1 MKYVS
6 TRNNQK
12 ELNFEDVFIKGLAD
26 DGGLFVPKNIKYF
39 SNQELNELKD
49 LNYKDL
55 AVKILHP
62 FCVDFIKEEEL
73 KKIIEKS
80 YLKFRE
86 DDVVKITNIGQHTIL
101 ELFHGPTLAFKD
113 IAMQFI
119 GNLYEYYL
127 KQNNNFINIVV
138 ATSGDTG
145 AAAVDAIKSKKNM
158 NIFVLHP
165 NNKISEV
172 QRKLMT
178 TVKDNNVF
186 NVAIDGN
193 FDDCQ
198 NLVKSMFEDLNFSSS
213 IHLSGVNSINWA
225 RIIAQSVYYFF
236 AYLKLNKKNPIN
248 FSVPTGNFGDVYA
261 GYLSKKMGLPIGKLL
276 VATNQN
282 DILHRAISSG
292 DYSVNQVKE
301 SISPSMDI
309 QVASNFE
316 RLIYDLFSEDSEKTK
331 EVMINFKKTKKY
343 LMDSD
348 FINKIKK
355 NFISKSLD
363 EEETLME
370 IKENFEKYKVILDPH
385 TAVGVGAVNKLKM
398 KEDFVVLATAHPCKF
413 PEATNQ
419 AINKKESLPKELN
432 YILDEKENF
441 DKINN
446 NLESIKTYIKK
457 KIDENKS

>member
-1 MKYVS
+1 
-6 TRNNQK
+6 
-12 ELNFEDVFIKGLAD
+12 
-26 DGGLFVPKNIKYF
+26 
-39 SNQELNELKD
+39 
-49 LNYKDL
+49 
-55 AVKILHP
+55 
-62 FCVDFIKEEEL
+62 
-73 KKIIEKS
+73 
-80 YLKFRE
+80 
-86 DDVVKITNIGQHTIL
+86 
-101 ELFHGPTLAFKD
+101 
-113 IAMQFI
+113 
-119 GNLYEYYL
+119 
-127 KQNNNFINIVV
+127 
-138 ATSGDTG
+138 
-145 AAAVDAIKSKKNM
+145 
-158 NIFVLHP
+158 
-165 NNKISEV
+165 
-172 QRKLMT
+172 
-178 TVKDNNVF
+178 
-186 NVAIDGN
+186 
-193 FDDCQ
+193 
-198 NLVKSMFEDLNFSSS
+198 
-213 IHLSGVNSINWA
+213 
-225 RIIAQSVYYFF
+225 
-236 AYLKLNKKNPIN
+236 
-248 FSVPTGNFGDVYA
+248 
-261 GYLSKKMGLPIGKLL
+261 MGLPSGKLL